1 MSYSVSVMSDNT
13 ANIDSR
19 ELDKFDSLAK
29 EWWDPHGKLKT
40 LHHINPV
47 RLRYIDNAAALAGK
61 SVLDLGCGGGLLAEA
76 MTEKGARVTGLDA
89 SNTSIEVARWHQ
101 RQTGKEIEYVVNTAE
116 QFAQHKQTAFDVITC
131 MELLE
136 HVPDVESLISA
147 CSKMLKPGG
156 HLILS
161 TINRNLKAYITTVL
175 GAEYLLGLLPK
186 GTHEYK
192 KFVRPSELDQWLRK
206 AGLSILDIA
215 GMCYIPVINVCTITD
230 NPATNYIMHA
240 QLDNR

>member
-1 MSYSVSVMSDNT
+1 MSYSVTIMSDNT
-13 ANIDSR
+13 ANIDIR
-19 ELDKFDSLAK
+19 ELNKFDALAQ

-47 RLRYIDNAAALAGK
+47 RLRYIDNAAAIAGK

-89 SNTSIEVARWHQ
+89 SHTSIEVARWHQ
-101 RQTGKEIEYVVNTAE
+101 QQTGKKIEYIVNTAE
-116 QFAQHKQTAFDVITC
+116 QFAQDKQTAFDVITC
-131 MELLE
+131 MELVE
-136 HVPDVESLISA
+136 HVPDVESLLSA
-147 CSKMLKPGG
+147 CRKMLKPGG

-161 TINRNLKAYITTVL
+161 TINRTLKAYMTTVL

-192 KFVRPSELDQWLRK
+192 KFVRPSELDQWLRN
-206 AGLSILDIA
+206 AGLTILDIA
-215 GMCYIPVINVCTITD
+215 GMSYIPIINACTITD
-230 NPATNYIMHA
+230 NPETNYIIHA
-240 QLDNR
+240 KLDNL